1 MNASPAFQN
10 TTQSERLARRGGNP
24 VRRLRRRA
32 ANALMWIFTYG
43 AAVLAV
49 VPLVL
54 VLYYVLTQGF
64 KVLNPQFLTQVQ
76 KPAGEM
82 GGGIKHALLGSLTM
96 VGLASC
102 IGLPVG
108 ILGGIYLAEFGNNKI
123 GWVARFA
130 ADVLN
135 GVPSI
140 VVGIFVYAIAVR
152 PFKHYSALAGGLAL
166 GIMMVPTIMRTT
178 EELVRLVPM
187 SMREASLALGATRW
201 RTVIKVVLGAAKGG
215 IVTGVLLAV
224 ARVAGETAP
233 LLFTALGNNFYS
245 ANVKEPMAS
254 LPVTIYTFATSPDD
268 VWRSMAWGGALVLVA
283 LIFILSVAA
292 RYFTKGKYRSV

>member
-1 MNASPAFQN
+1 MNASPAFEVKAQP
-10 TTQSERLARRGGNP
+10 ERLARRGGNP
-24 VRRLRRRA
+24 FRRFRRRT
-32 ANALMWIFTYG
+32 ANGLMWMFTYL
-43 AAVLAV
+43 AAALAI

-64 KVLNPQFLTQVQ
+64 KVLNPDFLTQVQ
-76 KPAGEM
+76 KPAGET

-152 PFKHYSALAGGLAL
+152 PVHHYSALAGGLAL

-201 RTVIKVVLGAAKGG
+201 RTVVKVVLGAAKGG

-254 LPVTIYTFATSPDD
+254 LPVTIFTFATSPDD
-268 VWRSMAWGGALVLVA
+268 IWRSMAWGGALVLVA

-292 RYFTKGKYRSV
+292 RYFTKGKYRAV